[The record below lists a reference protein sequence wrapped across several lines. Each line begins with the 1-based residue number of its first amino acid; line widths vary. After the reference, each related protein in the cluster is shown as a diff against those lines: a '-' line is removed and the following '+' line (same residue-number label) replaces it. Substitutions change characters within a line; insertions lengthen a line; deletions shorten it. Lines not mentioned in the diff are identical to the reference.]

1 MTKLWQYT
9 EAQAEAMS
17 AANAVKV
24 LAEQEKKHEEEDD
37 DEAADR
43 ELEGYALEYD
53 ETGERMKDSSGNY
66 VAVKEGHDIPDAGD
80 IWRHLSKIY
89 SQNEMMKITVAEAE
103 SLHPKVKEILEKKV
117 ADTIG
122 KFKEQASEKTRAK
135 YEKGTQPVKD
145 AILRNWLKSHGHASF
160 DGGRRTRR
168 GPRRSR
174 KTRSTRALTARR
186 HV

>member
-24 LAEQEKKHEEEDD
+24 LAEQEKKHEEEED
-37 DEAADR
+37 DETAER

-53 ETGERMKDSSGNY
+53 HDTGKRMKDSSGNY
-66 VAVKEGHDIPDAGD
+66 VPVKKGYDVPEAGD

-89 SQNEMMKITVAEAE
+89 SQDEMMKITVAEAE

-122 KFKEQASEKTRAK
+122 KFKAQASEKTRAK
-135 YEKGTQPVKD
+135 YERGTQPVKD

-174 KTRSTRALTARR
+174 KTRALTVRR
-186 HV
+186 RV